1 MLHVLVTLSVVGL
14 GGLLHPVAPPP
25 VTTGLVGP
33 LVLLNVLVWRQFFE
47 AGGVPFA
54 PSGYSSASSAARR
67 IGVPVRVV
75 APVRAARGLFSP
87 SSTTMRRPAS
97 RAAAGAASRTKAAVP
112 TTPRHLI
119 PSIYRYR
126 SP

>member
-54 PSGYSSASSAARR
+54 LAASDTRLGGQKDTAGDHPLSRS
-67 IGVPVRVV
+67 
-75 APVRAARGLFSP
+75 SP
-87 SSTTMRRPAS
+87 S
-97 RAAAGAASRTKAAVP
+97 
-112 TTPRHLI
+112 
-119 PSIYRYR
+119 
-126 SP
+126 